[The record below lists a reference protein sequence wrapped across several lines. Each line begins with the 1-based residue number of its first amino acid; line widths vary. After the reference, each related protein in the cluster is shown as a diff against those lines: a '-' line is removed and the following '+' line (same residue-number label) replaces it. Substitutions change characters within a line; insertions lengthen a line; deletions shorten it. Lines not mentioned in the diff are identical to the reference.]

1 MLRNIRLDHFRP
13 DESRTS
19 RLIDALKL
27 QAGVTG
33 GAEQEVTQQATE
45 SVEVPTTTEEAQGSD
60 AGDESANDDSSS
72 SSSSSTSDD
81 EGADDQHD
89 FERHD
94 WITGPVWRNK
104 RSKVVHK
111 TARSP
116 TLTFCGRTVDVARF
130 ELLDDGC
137 STLFARCSIC
147 FRGEVISTMDGLAEA
162 FDATRSKRARR
173 SF

>member
-1 MLRNIRLDHFRP
+1 LDHFRP

-19 RLIDALKL
+19 RLIDSLKL

-33 GAEQEVTQQATE
+33 SVEHAVVQQVTE
-45 SVEVPTTTEEAQGSD
+45 SVEVPTTTEEAPCSE
-60 AGDESANDDSSS
+60 AGGESGNDDSSS

-81 EGADDQHD
+81 EGEDEQHD

-137 STLFARCSIC
+137 STLLHAVAYASGVKLFPPWMALRRHLTQHVQREPEGQVRC
-147 FRGEVISTMDGLAEA
+147 F
-162 FDATRSKRARR
+162 
-173 SF
+173 